1 MCVWWWWW
9 CDDEETV
16 KEMKTLTQIL
26 SNGQVVVVVVIG
38 RSSSCLKSIRQKMA
52 PMEGGRS
59 RASSD
64 SFSLL
69 VSDSNASW

>member
-1 MCVWWWWW
+1 MCVWWWY
-9 CDDEETV
+9 DDEETV
-16 KEMKTLTQIL
+16 KEMKTLNQIL

-69 VSDSNASW
+69 VNDSNASW

>member
-1 MCVWWWWW
+1 MRVWWW

-16 KEMKTLTQIL
+16 KGRKTLTQIL